1 MMVQPSASPAGVNK
15 PYLSVEQLTLSLGR
29 KPVLKDISFGL
40 SRGRMLGIVGPNGA
54 GKSSLLR
61 AIYCYRYDQKAHLSG
76 QVRIEDVPV
85 YTMSRRDRACK
96 IAVVLQEFNLTFE
109 VSVFDVLATGLTP
122 RKSLLSFSSEND
134 RAYIR
139 KVAADLDLTTF
150 LERDFS
156 SLSGGEKQRVL
167 IARALVQQPDILL
180 LDEPTNHL
188 DIQHQI
194 EVLGLVRSLG
204 VTVLLTIHDLNMAAA
219 YCDELVV
226 LSQGELVATGTPKEV
241 LTPELIQS
249 VFQVTASVEPA
260 SWPGDQIQVVYSM
273 PQHAGTVAGAG
284 AGAEGIVE
292 EGIVK
297 EGRGR

>member
-1 MMVQPSASPAGVNK
+1 MMVQPSASPAGVSK

-96 IAVVLQEFNLTFE
+96 IAVVLQESNLTFE

-122 RKSLLSFSSEND
+122 RKSLLSFTSEND
-134 RAYIR
+134 RACIR
-139 KVAADLDLTTF
+139 KVAADLDLTAF

-226 LSQGELVATGTPKEV
+226 LSQGELIATGTPEEV
-241 LTPELIQS
+241 LTPALIQS

-260 SWPGDQIQVVYSM
+260 SGPGDQIQVVYSM
-273 PQHAGTVAGAG
+273 PQHAGTVEEVGA
-284 AGAEGIVE
+284 
-292 EGIVK
+292 
-297 EGRGR
+297 R

>member
-1 MMVQPSASPAGVNK
+1 MMVQPSASPAGVSK

-96 IAVVLQEFNLTFE
+96 IAVVLQESNLIFE

-122 RKSLLSFSSEND
+122 RKSLLSFTSEND
-134 RAYIR
+134 RACIR
-139 KVAADLDLTTF
+139 KVAADLDLTAF

-226 LSQGELVATGTPKEV
+226 LSQGELIATGTPKEV
-241 LTPELIQS
+241 LTPALIQS

-260 SWPGDQIQVVYSM
+260 SGPGDQIQVVYSM
-273 PQHAGTVAGAG
+273 PQHAGTVEEVGA
-284 AGAEGIVE
+284 
-292 EGIVK
+292 
-297 EGRGR
+297 R

>member
-1 MMVQPSASPAGVNK
+1 MMVQPSASPAGVSK

-96 IAVVLQEFNLTFE
+96 IAVVLQESNLTFE

-122 RKSLLSFSSEND
+122 RKSLLSFTSEND
-134 RAYIR
+134 RACIR
-139 KVAADLDLTTF
+139 KVAADLDLTAF

-226 LSQGELVATGTPKEV
+226 LSQGELIATGTPKEV
-241 LTPELIQS
+241 LTPALIQS

-260 SWPGDQIQVVYSM
+260 SGPGDQIQVVYSM
-273 PQHAGTVAGAG
+273 PQHAGTVEEVGA
-284 AGAEGIVE
+284 
-292 EGIVK
+292 
-297 EGRGR
+297 R

>member
-1 MMVQPSASPAGVNK
+1 MMVQPSASPAGVSK

-96 IAVVLQEFNLTFE
+96 IAVVLQESNLTFE

-122 RKSLLSFSSEND
+122 RKSLLSFTSEND
-134 RAYIR
+134 RACIR
-139 KVAADLDLTTF
+139 KVAADLDLTAF

-167 IARALVQQPDILL
+167 IARALVQRPDILL

-241 LTPELIQS
+241 LTPALIQS

-260 SWPGDQIQVVYSM
+260 SGPGDQIQVVYSM
-273 PQHAGTVAGAG
+273 PQHAGTVEEVGA
-284 AGAEGIVE
+284 
-292 EGIVK
+292 
-297 EGRGR
+297 R

>member
-1 MMVQPSASPAGVNK
+1 K

-96 IAVVLQEFNLTFE
+96 IAVVLQESNLTFE

-122 RKSLLSFSSEND
+122 RKSLLSFTSEND
-134 RAYIR
+134 RACIR
-139 KVAADLDLTTF
+139 KVAADLDLTAF

-226 LSQGELVATGTPKEV
+226 LSQGELIATGTPEEV
-241 LTPELIQS
+241 LTPALIQS

-260 SWPGDQIQVVYSM
+260 SGPGDQIQVVYSM
-273 PQHAGTVAGAG
+273 PQHAGTVEEVGA
-284 AGAEGIVE
+284 
-292 EGIVK
+292 
-297 EGRGR
+297 R

>member
-1 MMVQPSASPAGVNK
+1 MMVQPSASPAGVSK

-96 IAVVLQEFNLTFE
+96 IAVVLQESNLTFE

-122 RKSLLSFSSEND
+122 RKSLLSFTSEND
-134 RAYIR
+134 RACIR
-139 KVAADLDLTTF
+139 KVAADLDLTAF

-241 LTPELIQS
+241 LTPALIQS

-260 SWPGDQIQVVYSM
+260 SGPGDQIQVVYSM
-273 PQHAGTVAGAG
+273 PQHAGTVEEVGA
-284 AGAEGIVE
+284 
-292 EGIVK
+292 
-297 EGRGR
+297 R

>member
-1 MMVQPSASPAGVNK
+1 MMVQPSASPAGVSK

-40 SRGRMLGIVGPNGA
+40 SRGRMLGIVGTNGA

-96 IAVVLQEFNLTFE
+96 IAVVLQESNLTFE

-122 RKSLLSFSSEND
+122 RKSLLSFTSEND
-134 RAYIR
+134 RACIR
-139 KVAADLDLTTF
+139 KVAADLDLTAF

-241 LTPELIQS
+241 LTPALIQS

-260 SWPGDQIQVVYSM
+260 SGPGDQIQVVYSM
-273 PQHAGTVAGAG
+273 PQHAGTVEEVGA
-284 AGAEGIVE
+284 
-292 EGIVK
+292 
-297 EGRGR
+297 R

>member
-1 MMVQPSASPAGVNK
+1 MMVQPSASPAGVSK

-96 IAVVLQEFNLTFE
+96 IAVVLQESNLTFE

-122 RKSLLSFSSEND
+122 RKSLLSFTSEND
-134 RAYIR
+134 RACIR
-139 KVAADLDLTTF
+139 KVAADLDLTSF

-226 LSQGELVATGTPKEV
+226 LSQGELVATGTPEEV
-241 LTPELIQS
+241 LTPALIQS

-260 SWPGDQIQVVYSM
+260 SGPGDQIQVVYAM
-273 PQHAGTVAGAG
+273 PQHAGTV
-284 AGAEGIVE
+284 E

-297 EGRGR
+297 GGRGR